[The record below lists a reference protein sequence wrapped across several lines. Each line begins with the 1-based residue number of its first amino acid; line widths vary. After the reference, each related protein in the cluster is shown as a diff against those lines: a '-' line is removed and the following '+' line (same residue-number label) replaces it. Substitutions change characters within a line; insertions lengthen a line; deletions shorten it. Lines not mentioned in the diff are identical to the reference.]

1 MVYGLASAIDPSPC
15 GLSDG
20 RGGKQH
26 TRPRF
31 RHEFLPFRVDP
42 SLRQDHS
49 APSPRPHYQAST
61 LLRADPTL
69 CHALVLSPSG
79 VFPLWL
85 SLTLVVSRIPRP
97 PREPGP
103 RSRRLYAGH
112 HRVRKQ
118 VSSRPGPRPTTEA
131 WFR

>member
-1 MVYGLASAIDPSPC
+1 MEYGLTSAINSSPF
-15 GLSDG
+15 GLIDG
-20 RGGKQH
+20 SGSKQH
-26 TRPRF
+26 TRPCF
-31 RHEFLPFRVDP
+31 RHEFLPLRVDP
-42 SLRQDHS
+42 SLRQNHS
-49 APSPRPHYQAST
+49 APSLHPRYQAST
-61 LLRADPTL
+61 LRWADPTL
-69 CHALVLSPSG
+69 GHASVLSPSG

-85 SLTLVVSRIPRP
+85 SLVIVDARIPRS

-118 VSSRPGPRPTTEA
+118 VSSRLGPRPTTEA